1 MKQIPKYK
9 IYLPLIIAIAFV
21 AGVWTAIALFSNSP
35 KVFSLAVPPK
45 DKIRT
50 ILDFVRNEYV
60 DKIDTDSLVEKA
72 IPEILHNL
80 DPHSIYIPADEA
92 LAISEPLEGNFE
104 GIGIQ
109 FNIQNDTIMVINTIS
124 GGPSEKIGIRAG
136 DRIVMIND
144 SLVAGVGVK
153 NSLVMKKLKGQRGTY
168 VKVSVKRKG
177 RDELLSFNIKRDKI
191 PIRSVDVAY
200 MIDDKTAYIKISSF
214 SRTTHSEFVEAI
226 FRLKNSGME
235 NVILDVRSNS
245 GGYMDAST
253 NIVDEFLQGGKTIVF
268 TKGNA
273 RPRKTFYSSDN
284 RLSCINLKLA
294 VLIDE
299 FSASASEIVAGAIQD
314 NDRGWVVGRRSFGK
328 GLVQESTVFGDG
340 SVLRLTTARYYTPSG
355 RCIQKPYAEG
365 YESYYEDILNR
376 FMNGEFVEADSIKFA
391 DSLTYYTAAGRI
403 VYGGGGIMP
412 DIFVGMDTVQY
423 TELINTVLDYG
434 ISYSFAFKYTD
445 NNRDELSELHSVE
458 TIEKYLDSVNIMREF
473 YNYLLE
479 NGIKFSYAEYNKSYE
494 TLRLQVY
501 AYIARNIIDD
511 KGFYPFINRIDNTI
525 QKALLMLN
533 SNESLITQSLQYHR

>member
-9 IYLPLIIAIAFV
+9 IYLPVIIAIAFV
-21 AGVWTAIALFSNSP
+21 AGIWTSIALFSSNP

-60 DKIDTDSLVEKA
+60 DKIDTDSLIEKA

-109 FNIQNDTIMVINTIS
+109 FNIQNDTIMVINTIG

-144 SLVAGVGVK
+144 SIVAGIGVK
-153 NSLVMKKLKGQRGTY
+153 NSEVIKKLKGARGTF
-168 VKVSVKRKG
+168 VKVTVKRKN
-177 RDELLSFNIKRDKI
+177 RNELLSFNIKRDKI

-200 MIDDKTAYIKISSF
+200 MLNDKTAYLKISTF
-214 SRTTHSEFVEAI
+214 SRTTHSEFIDAV
-226 FRLKNSGME
+226 FKLKNSGME
-235 NVILDVRSNS
+235 NMILDLRSNS
-245 GGYMDAST
+245 GGYMDAAT
-253 NIVDEFLQGGKTIVF
+253 NIVDEFISGGKTIVF

-284 RLSCINLKLA
+284 RLSCLNTNIA

-314 NDRGWVVGRRSFGK
+314 NDRGWVMGRRSFGK

-365 YESYYEDILNR
+365 YESYYDDIINR
-376 FMNGEFVEADSIKFA
+376 FVNGEFMEADSIHFA
-391 DSLTYYTAAGRI
+391 DSLTYYTASGRI

-412 DIFVGMDTVQY
+412 DVFVGIDTTEY
-423 TELINTVLDYG
+423 TNLINIVLDYG

-445 NNRDELSELHSVE
+445 NNREELSNLHSLGS
-458 TIEKYLDSVNIMREF
+458 IENYLDSINIMQEF
-473 YNYLLE
+473 YNYLIE
-479 NGIKFSYAEYNKSYE
+479 NKINFSYAEYNQSYE

-501 AYIARNIIDD
+501 AYIGRNILDD

-525 QKALLMLN
+525 QKAIQILEDN
-533 SNESLITQSLQYHR
+533 KRPN